1 MITIQEM
8 QLDDLEQVVEIEQ
21 QNFSVPWTEN
31 GFFSFLL
38 RSDTLFLVAKEEDRI
53 LGYMGIM
60 MVLDEGEITNVSVAQ
75 TARRRGVG
83 RLLVQTMLDKM
94 RRAGLDMIHLEV
106 RKSNTPAIRLYE
118 QFAFVQDGERKNYY
132 EEPTEDAVLM
142 SCRLK

>member
-94 RRAGLDMIHLEV
+94 RRVGLNMIHLEV

>member
-53 LGYMGIM
+53 LGYLGIM

>member
-8 QLDDLEQVVEIEQ
+8 QLDDLEQVAEIER

-38 RSDTLFLVAKEEDRI
+38 RSDTLFLVAKEEDQI

-94 RRAGLDMIHLEV
+94 RRAGLTMIHLEV